1 MVKRYVKIIMKSKY
15 KDKLL
20 QMVSDIAHDN
30 LSVYNVKKLAWKK
43 DMYRIR
49 IGNVRCVF
57 VRTTTGNAI
66 VLIDNRWDVYKWM

>member
-30 LSVYNVKKLAWKK
+30 LSVYNVKKLA
-43 DMYRIR
+43 
-49 IGNVRCVF
+49 
-57 VRTTTGNAI
+57 
-66 VLIDNRWDVYKWM
+66 